1 MTARVSKGRTTEF
14 QCVLQACPA
23 ELQHLTPGSFLQQ
36 LLNELQIVFFNL
48 ALFRTQLEQVCRV
61 LRQYGQE
68 SVWVCCESEQQEIA
82 IHS

>member
-1 MTARVSKGRTTEF
+1 MTASVSKVAETEF

-23 ELQHLTPGSFLQQ
+23 ELQQLTPGSFLQQ
-36 LLNELQIVFFNL
+36 LLNELQVVFFNL
-48 ALFRTQLEQVCRV
+48 ALFHTRVEQVCRV

-68 SVWVCCESEQQEIA
+68 SVWVCCESKQQEIA